1 MISFV
6 LNEQDISTDLSPGL
20 TLLDF
25 IRYHRRL
32 MGTKCG
38 CREGDC
44 GACTVLVGEL
54 SGNNVRYRA
63 MTSCLT
69 PLSNIAGKHVVTVEG
84 INSGEGRLTA
94 VQEALVTESGTQCG
108 FCTVGFVM
116 SLTGFCLEEEPL
128 TSEGAIAA
136 IDGNICRCTGYKSIE
151 RAAERL
157 SVLSK
162 SPKGETPLFSAID
175 NNVVPIYF
183 KDIPARLAKMPIRPT
198 AENKVQL
205 PAETVFVGGGTDLFV
220 QRPEKMEH
228 IPAVYLFDNIS
239 LKGIYQN
246 GDNIEIGAN
255 VTVTELMASDLLQSL
270 FPRLKS
276 FLKLVS
282 STPVR
287 NMATVAGNLVN
298 ASPIGD
304 LTVWLLALD
313 AVVVLQGQN
322 TREVPLKDFYT
333 GYKKMDKKP
342 GEIVTS
348 IYFRRPSGQY
358 YFNFEKVSKRTYLD
372 IASVNTAILLRL
384 DGHIIAEAHLSAGG
398 VGPVPLYLSQTAA
411 FLTGK
416 SIHQPGELMAQAN
429 EIMGTEISPISD
441 IRGSATYKKLLLR
454 QLLYA
459 HFVEMFSLT

>member
-1 MISFV
+1 MISFI
-6 LNEQDISTDLSPGL
+6 LNELNIHTDHSPGM

-25 IRYHRRL
+25 IRYHRHL

-54 SGNNVRYRA
+54 SDNNIRYRA
-63 MTSCLT
+63 MTSCLI

-84 INSGEGRLTA
+84 INPGDGSLTA

-116 SLTGFCLEEEPL
+116 SLTGFCLDEEPL

-157 SVLSK
+157 SDMSK
-162 SPKGETPLFSAID
+162 SQKGETPLLSAIE
-175 NNVVPIYF
+175 NNVVPVYF
-183 KDIPARLAKMPIRPT
+183 KDIPARLANMPIRPT

-205 PAETVFVGGGTDLFV
+205 TVETVFVGGGTDLFV

-228 IPAVYLFDNIS
+228 IPAVYLFDDIS
-239 LKGIYQN
+239 LKGIRQN
-246 GDNIEIGAN
+246 GDRIDIGAN
-255 VTVTELMASDLLQSL
+255 VTVTELMASDLLQSI

-313 AVVVLQGQN
+313 AIVVLQGQN
-322 TREVPLKDFYT
+322 TREVPLKDFYL
-333 GYKKMDKKP
+333 GYKKMDRTP
-342 GEIVTS
+342 DEMVTKV
-348 IYFRRPSGQY
+348 YFRRPSGQY

-384 DGHIIAEAHLSAGG
+384 EGDKIAEAHLSAGG
-398 VGPVPLYLSQTAA
+398 VGPVPLYLRQTAA

-416 SIHQPGELMAQAN
+416 SIHQPGELMTQAN
-429 EIMGTEISPISD
+429 EIIGTEISPISD
-441 IRGSATYKKLLLR
+441 IRGSATYKRLLLQ
-454 QLLYA
+454 QLFYA